1 MAAKTKEKE
10 TVVVK
15 TQEEMYLDAERLLKA
30 TECLTRDKEKA
41 EFFKNLADRY
51 KDLGEYEDSK
61 DKYEECLKK
70 HKYYKEQ
77 SKIVKEIQ
85 PKEEDFNE
93 NKSKSNGIIGK
104 VIIGLVIVLV
114 IAAAGGIVYLKTKP
128 GRYQRA
134 TFYENKGNYEKSYK
148 MFKNLKNYKDSKE
161 RKRDCKYQF
170 ALQCWK
176 DEDYEPAIKM
186 FRELVESEYGDSE
199 EKLADLEIEYI
210 KKQKIGTNVIFG
222 NFHWLILEND
232 GDKVLLVK
240 SEPINGLAYN
250 EGDEATT
257 WSECTLR
264 EYLNGSFL
272 DGTFS
277 LNMQKKI
284 LDTNIKVE
292 NNSTYG
298 TKAGKDTVCDD
309 FISEWRQFVMNNPYF
324 NLNHWLKEMGAENQ
338 QAQIFVKESD
348 EIMRKL
354 SLKSSQGGYKVMIIW
369 LPEKMNVECSNKL
382 LKLLEEPPVQTV
394 FLLVSEE
401 PDALLQTI
409 QSRTQRFNIHGID
422 EAEIAQVL
430 QSKYGLQAQDANDIA
445 HRSEG
450 NFLKALETI
459 HLSEENKLFFELFVS
474 LMRLSYQRKIRD
486 MKRWSEGVASMG
498 RERQKNFLT
507 YCQRMIRENFI
518 FNFHRRDLV
527 YMSNEEQNF
536 STRFAPFVNERNVMG
551 IMNELSEAQQ
561 HIEQNV
567 NAKMVFFDFS
577 LKMIVL
583 LVQK

>member
-148 MFKNLKNYKDSKE
+148 MFTNLKNYKDSKE
-161 RKRDCKYQF
+161 RQRDCKYQF

-298 TKAGKDTVCDD
+298 TKAGKDTVDKIFMLNGSQAEQYEEILSNYLRD
-309 FISEWRQFVMNNPYF
+309 WWLIGPGNSENT
-324 NLNHWLKEMGAENQ
+324 
-338 QAQIFVKESD
+338 AQYVSY
-348 EIMRKL
+348 
-354 SLKSSQGGYKVMIIW
+354 GKVMDYGYI
-369 LPEKMNVECSNKL
+369 V
-382 LKLLEEPPVQTV
+382 T
-394 FLLVSEE
+394 
-401 PDALLQTI
+401 DT
-409 QSRTQRFNIHGID
+409 NIHI
-422 EAEIAQVL
+422 
-430 QSKYGLQAQDANDIA
+430 
-445 HRSEG
+445 RP
-450 NFLKALETI
+450 ALW
-459 HLSEENKLFFELFVS
+459 VS
-474 LMRLSYQRKIRD
+474 IK
-486 MKRWSEGVASMG
+486 
-498 RERQKNFLT
+498 
-507 YCQRMIRENFI
+507 
-518 FNFHRRDLV
+518 
-527 YMSNEEQNF
+527 
-536 STRFAPFVNERNVMG
+536 
-551 IMNELSEAQQ
+551 
-561 HIEQNV
+561 
-567 NAKMVFFDFS
+567 
-577 LKMIVL
+577 
-583 LVQK
+583 

>member
-93 NKSKSNGIIGK
+93 NKSKSNGISGK

-250 EGDEATT
+250 EGNEATT

-292 NNSTYG
+292 NNST
-298 TKAGKDTVCDD
+298 KAGKDTVDKIFMLNGSQAEQYEEILSNYLRD
-309 FISEWRQFVMNNPYF
+309 WWLIGPGNSENT
-324 NLNHWLKEMGAENQ
+324 
-338 QAQIFVKESD
+338 AQYVSY
-348 EIMRKL
+348 
-354 SLKSSQGGYKVMIIW
+354 GKVMDYGYI
-369 LPEKMNVECSNKL
+369 V
-382 LKLLEEPPVQTV
+382 T
-394 FLLVSEE
+394 
-401 PDALLQTI
+401 DT
-409 QSRTQRFNIHGID
+409 NIHI
-422 EAEIAQVL
+422 
-430 QSKYGLQAQDANDIA
+430 
-445 HRSEG
+445 RP
-450 NFLKALETI
+450 ALW
-459 HLSEENKLFFELFVS
+459 VS
-474 LMRLSYQRKIRD
+474 IK
-486 MKRWSEGVASMG
+486 
-498 RERQKNFLT
+498 
-507 YCQRMIRENFI
+507 
-518 FNFHRRDLV
+518 
-527 YMSNEEQNF
+527 
-536 STRFAPFVNERNVMG
+536 
-551 IMNELSEAQQ
+551 
-561 HIEQNV
+561 
-567 NAKMVFFDFS
+567 
-577 LKMIVL
+577 
-583 LVQK
+583 

>member
-250 EGDEATT
+250 EGNEATT

-284 LDTNIKVE
+284 LDTNIKGTAVMMDACRKYGIKRYHQVSTDE
-292 NNSTYG
+292 VYGDLPLDRPDLFFTEETPIHTSSPYSSSKAAADLLVLAYHRTYG
-298 TKAGKDTVCDD
+298 LPVTISRCSNNYGPYHFPEKLIPLMIANALADKPLPVYGEGLNVRDWLYVEDHCRAIDLIIRNGRVGEVYNVGGHNEMKNIDIVKIICKELGKPESLITYVTDRKGHDMRYAIDPTKIHNELG
-309 FISEWRQFVMNNPYF
+309 
-324 NLNHWLKEMGAENQ
+324 
-338 QAQIFVKESD
+338 
-348 EIMRKL
+348 
-354 SLKSSQGGYKVMIIW
+354 W
-369 LPEKMNVECSNKL
+369 LPETKFEDGIK
-382 LKLLEEPPVQTV
+382 K
-394 FLLVSEE
+394 
-401 PDALLQTI
+401 TI
-409 QSRTQRFNIHGID
+409 QWYLDNK
-422 EAEIAQVL
+422 EWW
-430 QSKYGLQAQDANDIA
+430 K
-445 HRSEG
+445 
-450 NFLKALETI
+450 TI
-459 HLSEENKLFFELFVS
+459 ISGEYQNYYKEMYEN
-474 LMRLSYQRKIRD
+474 R
-486 MKRWSEGVASMG
+486 
-498 RERQKNFLT
+498 
-507 YCQRMIRENFI
+507 
-518 FNFHRRDLV
+518 
-527 YMSNEEQNF
+527 
-536 STRFAPFVNERNVMG
+536 
-551 IMNELSEAQQ
+551 
-561 HIEQNV
+561 
-567 NAKMVFFDFS
+567 
-577 LKMIVL
+577 
-583 LVQK
+583 